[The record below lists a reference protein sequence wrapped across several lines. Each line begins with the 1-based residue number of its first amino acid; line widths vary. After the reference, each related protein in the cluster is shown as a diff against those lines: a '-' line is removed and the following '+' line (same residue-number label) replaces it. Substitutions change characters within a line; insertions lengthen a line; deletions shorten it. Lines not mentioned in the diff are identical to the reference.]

1 MSFGRSG
8 FFFWLVPIPRLSAMA
23 DRNVPPPAV
32 QSIPHS
38 RRDAIGRRGFLKAV
52 GAGAGAAIG
61 AAGATT
67 AAREASAR
75 ASAVHAR
82 QSPDV
87 VVVGA
92 GAFGMWTALHLQRLG
107 ARVQVVDA
115 YGAGNSRQTSG
126 GETRGVRTS
135 YGDRP
140 HGRQWSGWAQR
151 ATGRWLAWD
160 EAGRDRLLP
169 RLFFQT
175 GDLILRE
182 AVNPYLTET
191 RAHWDALGTPY
202 EVLAP
207 AEVAYRWPWIR
218 FANLGVALYEPGAG
232 VVRARRAIESVARVF
247 EDEGGAIR
255 VDRAAFGA
263 RTGRRLANVR
273 LASGDTLSADT
284 IVFACGPWF
293 PKVLPDLMGRR
304 IRISMGH
311 VFYFAVPPGDT
322 RFTYP
327 FMPSYGV
334 PGCTGWPAL
343 PPDHRGFRVRTGG
356 RPPDDPDTSDRWI
369 APEYHERPRA
379 ILTRHFPDLAGAP
392 INETRACHYE
402 SSVDSNFIIDVHPE
416 LDNVWLAGGGSAE
429 AFKFGPVLGD
439 YIAHRLLGDDRE
451 PELADGFR
459 LKDEEF
465 GA

>member
-1 MSFGRSG
+1 M
-8 FFFWLVPIPRLSAMA
+8 
-23 DRNVPPPAV
+23 
-32 QSIPHS
+32 
-38 RRDAIGRRGFLKAV
+38 DAIGRRGFLKAV

-61 AAGATT
+61 ATGVTNAVRPAP
-67 AAREASAR
+67 ARS
-75 ASAVHAR
+75 SAVHAR
-82 QSPDV
+82 PSPDV

-92 GAFGMWTALHLQRLG
+92 GTFGMWTALHLQRLG
-107 ARVQVVDA
+107 ARVRVVDA

-140 HGRQWSGWAQR
+140 HGRQWTRWAQR
-151 ATGRWLAWD
+151 AIERWLAWD
-160 EAGRDRLLP
+160 AEGRDRLLP

-182 AVNPYLTET
+182 AVNRYLTDT
-191 RAHWDALGTPY
+191 RTHWDALGIPY
-202 EVLAP
+202 EVLSP
-207 AEVAYRWPWIR
+207 DEVSHRWPWIR
-218 FANLGVALYEPGAG
+218 FENLGIALYEPGAG

-247 EDEGGAIR
+247 EIEGGDMR
-255 VDRAAFGA
+255 VDRITLGDG
-263 RTGRRLANVR
+263 TGRRLANVR
-273 LASGDTLSADT
+273 LASGGTLSADT
-284 IVFACGPWF
+284 IILACGPWF
-293 PKVLPDLMGRR
+293 PKVLPALMGRR
-304 IRISMGH
+304 IRTSMGH
-311 VFYFAVPPGDT
+311 VFYFAVPPGDN
-322 RFTYP
+322 RFSYP

-356 RPPDDPDTSDRWI
+356 RPPEDPDTSDRWI
-369 APEYHERPRA
+369 APEYHERPRE
-379 ILTRHFPDLAGAP
+379 ILQRHFPDLVGAP

-402 SSVDSNFIIDVHPE
+402 SSVDSNFIVDVHPE
-416 LDNVWLAGGGSAE
+416 LDNVWRAGGGSAE
-429 AFKFGPVLGD
+429 SFKFGPVLGD
-439 YIAHRLLGDDRE
+439 YIAHRVAGDDRE